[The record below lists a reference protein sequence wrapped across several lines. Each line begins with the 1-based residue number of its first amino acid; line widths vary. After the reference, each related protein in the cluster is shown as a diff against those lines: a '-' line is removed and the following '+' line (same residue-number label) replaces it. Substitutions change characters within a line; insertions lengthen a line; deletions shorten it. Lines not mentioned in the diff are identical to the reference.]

1 MVSIGFALAACMGWG
16 IADFIGGLKSR
27 QIPTFKVLLIA
38 NATGVLLLGS
48 ILGLSGHPMPAEAG
62 LAWAVPAGIMGIA
75 AMYFLYRSLAV
86 GVMSVLAPISATG
99 ALLPVGWGL
108 FNGEALC
115 PAALAGL
122 FMAFTGAVLAARSP
136 AGSEESGRW
145 TRGVNLALAAAVC
158 IGFYFILMDMAC
170 ESDPLWASA
179 VMRTT
184 TFLILLPAISLR
196 RQNCNGTKP
205 RLGSYLPSIIF
216 MGAMDTLAA
225 FAFTLAASRGILS
238 ISAVV
243 SSLYPAVTVLLSA
256 FILGERLQP
265 VQLAGV
271 VLTLIGVVQVS
282 ALYTNVV

>member
-27 QIPTFKVLLIA
+27 QVSTLKVLIIA
-38 NATGVLLLGS
+38 NGTGVLMFAG
-48 ILGLSGHPMPAEAG
+48 ILGISKHPMPSPAA
-62 LAWAVPAGIMGIA
+62 LAWAVPAGLMGIA
-75 AMYFLYRSLAV
+75 SMYLLYRGLAV

-115 PAALAGL
+115 PGALAGL
-122 FMAFTGAVLAARSP
+122 FMAFSGALLAARAP
-136 AGSEESGRW
+136 AGSEGGARW
-145 TRGVNLALAAAVC
+145 TRGVNLAVAAAVC
-158 IGFYFILMDMAC
+158 IGFYFILMGRAC
-170 ESDPLWASA
+170 ACDPLWASA

-184 TFLILLPAISLR
+184 TFIFLMPAVCFMR
-196 RQNCNGTKP
+196 PPGNRPEP
-205 RLGSYLPSIIF
+205 RPSSYLPPIIF
-216 MGAMDTLAA
+216 MGIMDSLAA
-225 FAFTLAASRGILS
+225 FSFTLAAVSGMLS

-271 VLTLIGVVQVS
+271 ALTLAGVVQVS
-282 ALYTNVV
+282 ALYS